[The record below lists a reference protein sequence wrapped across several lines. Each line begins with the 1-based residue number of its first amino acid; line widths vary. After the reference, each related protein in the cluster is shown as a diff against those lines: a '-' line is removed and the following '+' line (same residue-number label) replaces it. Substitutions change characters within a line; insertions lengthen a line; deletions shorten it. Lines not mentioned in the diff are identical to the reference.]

1 MFRLRATDNRNGETK
16 SISSFKPGKPINQ
29 TNYLFRRN
37 PTNLALHREN
47 SKTLTT
53 SGASITSNRFF
64 AENIKKGLPII
75 PNKNSQRSQ
84 TSIKVRS
91 NPSSGQLKIRNFDNS
106 RSLPRDCN
114 CVLCMN
120 KILIKRKRARTS
132 ISRFD
137 EKWTVDSKNFLETL
151 DRIQLSVKVNRIYPS
166 NDLSSSIIDSDQKS
180 DSKSNEKVN
189 YLHKSSRIKLWK
201 PNDVH
206 KWVTNHKIDSE
217 VDTEFS
223 DISSKE
229 SCSSIKQRDSSVECE
244 LDNTSYQQDYPSN
257 PPVSPLS
264 FFRIPVALPMDD

>member
-1 MFRLRATDNRNGETK
+1 MFRLRATNGETK
-16 SISSFKPGKPINQ
+16 SISSFKPSKPINQ

-47 SKTLTT
+47 SKTLVTF
-53 SGASITSNRFF
+53 GANITANRFF
-64 AENIKKGLPII
+64 AENVKKVLPILPI
-75 PNKNSQRSQ
+75 QNSQRSQ
-84 TSIKVRS
+84 TNIKMRS
-91 NPSSGQLKIRNFDNS
+91 KPLSGQLTTMDFDNS
-106 RSLPRDCN
+106 RPLPRDCN

-132 ISRFD
+132 IPRFD

-151 DRIQLSVKVNRIYPS
+151 DRIQLSVKVNRIHSS
-166 NDLSSSIIDSDQKS
+166 NDLNGSITDSDQKYDNKCS
-180 DSKSNEKVN
+180 EKPS

-229 SCSSIKQRDSSVECE
+229 SSSSLKQRDSSVECE
-244 LDNTSYQQDYPSN
+244 LDNISYQQDYPTN
-257 PPVSPLS
+257 PPTSPLS